1 MKCISGVH
9 FRSGP
14 LVPGIVMKI
23 IIIFVSVSPTVLSL
37 LPTKD

>member
-9 FRSGP
+9 FRSGSSDQ
-14 LVPGIVMKI
+14 GIVMKI
-23 IIIFVSVSPTVLSL
+23 IIIFVSVSPTVHSL